1 METVR
6 EALRSSAL
14 YGSLPDAELDVLEQA
29 GVRVEFRAGD
39 VIWQPGDKAPGFV
52 VLVRGALKLTQPLAS
67 GRAALLSVFG
77 AGETIGD
84 VAAINDMPY
93 PACCS
98 AISDGVL
105 FRIPSDAVRAVAE
118 RHPELRRRFELAP
131 LAHMQRLQGKVATL
145 HAGEIDARLAH
156 ALLDLA
162 TRLGRKR
169 DDGAWIVPAPLSR
182 QELADLIS
190 ARIESVIRTM
200 SRWSKEGIVE
210 TRVTGFLILRR
221 EVLAELARDAPVKPG
236 TNG

>member
-6 EALRSSAL
+6 EALLASAL
-14 YGSLPDAELDVLEQA
+14 FGSLPASELDTLEGA
-29 GVRVEFRAGD
+29 GTRVEFRAGD
-39 VIWQPGDKAPGFV
+39 VIWEAGDRAPEFAV
-52 VLVRGALKLTQPLAS
+52 VVRGALKLTHPLAS

-93 PACCS
+93 PACCM

-105 FRIPSDAVRAVAE
+105 FRIPRVVVRAIAD
-118 RHPELRRRFELAP
+118 RDPDLQRRFALAP

-169 DDGAWIVPAPLSR
+169 DDGAWIVPTPLSR

-190 ARIESVIRTM
+190 ARIESVIRAM

-210 TRVTGFLILRR
+210 TRVTGFLILKR
-221 EVLAELARDAPVKPG
+221 EVLADLARDATPKSG
-236 TNG
+236 

>member
-6 EALRSSAL
+6 EALRACAL
-14 YGSLPDAELDVLEQA
+14 YGPLPEPELDLLERD
-29 GVRVEFRAGD
+29 GTRVVVQPGEVIWRAGE
-39 VIWQPGDKAPGFV
+39 KAPGFV
-52 VLVRGALKLTQPLAS
+52 LVVKGVLKLTHPLAS
-67 GRAALLSVFG
+67 GRDALLSIFG

-93 PACCS
+93 PACS
-98 AISDGVL
+98 TAVTDAVI
-105 FRIPSDAVRAVAE
+105 FRIPREIVNGVAE
-118 RHPELRRRFELAP
+118 RNPDLRRRFDLAP

-169 DDGAWIVPAPLSR
+169 DDGAWIVPTPLSR
-182 QELADLIS
+182 QDLADLIS

-200 SRWSKEGIVE
+200 SRWSKEGVVE
-210 TRVTGFLILRR
+210 TRVSGFLIVRR
-221 EVLAELARDAPVKPG
+221 DVLEALAGRDP
-236 TNG
+236 

>member
-6 EALRSSAL
+6 AALLGSEL
-14 YGSLPDAELDVLEQA
+14 YGSLPAIELDALES
-29 GVRVEFRAGD
+29 GGRRVDFRAGD
-39 VIWQPGDKAPGFV
+39 VIWQAGETALGFILV
-52 VLVRGALKLTQPLAS
+52 VRGALKLSHPLAS

-93 PACCS
+93 PACCT

-105 FRIPSDAVRAVAE
+105 FRIPSDVVRTVAE
-118 RHPELRRRFELAP
+118 RNPDLRRRFDLAP

-169 DDGAWIVPAPLSR
+169 DDGAWIVPTPLSR

-200 SRWSKEGIVE
+200 SRWSKEGVVE

-221 EVLAELARDAPVKPG
+221 DVLAQLARDAGPKS
-236 TNG
+236 

>member
-6 EALRSSAL
+6 EALRACAL
-14 YGSLPDAELDVLEQA
+14 FGTLPEPELDLLERD
-29 GVRVEFRAGD
+29 GRCVDLRAGQ
-39 VIWQPGDKAPGFV
+39 VLWRPGDQAPGFV
-52 VLVRGALKLTQPLAS
+52 LVVKGVLKLTHPLTG
-67 GRAALLSVFG
+67 GRDALLSVFG

-93 PACCS
+93 PACGA
-98 AISDGVL
+98 AITDAVI
-105 FRIPSDAVRAVAE
+105 FRIPREAVNPVAE
-118 RHPELRRRFELAP
+118 RNPDLRRRFDLAP

-169 DDGAWIVPAPLSR
+169 GDGAWIVPTPLSR
-182 QELADLIS
+182 QDLADLIS

-200 SRWSKEGIVE
+200 SRWSKEGVVE
-210 TRVTGFLILRR
+210 TRVSGFLIVRR
-221 EVLAELARDAPVKPG
+221 DVLEALAGEAPSG
-236 TNG
+236 AG